1 MAKELNLNKLLLV
14 TLAILMLSMGW
25 PNQGYAAVLE
35 EQAHIEWSHILE
47 GKHPLYKSKSG
58 YAATATSDG
67 GYVAAGDK
75 YCETPD
81 ENCSYI
87 VKLNSSGEILW
98 EREMVY
104 YDYDYEEN
112 TAFTV
117 TETSDGSIL
126 VGGEIR
132 DGSYGRPRFV
142 PYVFRLSADGE
153 LLWQK
158 YYPRMPYYQQSA
170 RSIQETSDG
179 NFVITGGG
187 WNEYSP
193 SPAYLLKIDANGD
206 ELWSK
211 TYPIGYSGMFSN
223 IILTS
228 DNGVIVAGSRTLE
241 EYDRVSLPYLLKI
254 DRNGEVAWMKTDET
268 DYVTSTIINS
278 EDGNYI
284 LTRYNPGTQSYYLQ
298 KINEAG
304 DILWNKPLDSPAMDE
319 IERIIRTQPVDDGYV
334 LFVQNTSSS
343 IENGKYQYQ
352 IILLDE
358 NAVPTK
364 KYQFGDLDLG
374 LRSDGITA
382 FNQGLLVT
390 GTVRIY
396 TDGGYR
402 NEMHLLKISIPNEGP
417 SDSELTRLEFQ
428 HPELELSV
436 GQSAATV
443 VNAVYS
449 DASVTDVTYSSLY
462 ESNDPSIASV
472 DAYGNI
478 TGISLGTTWVKA
490 AYKGLETRITVKV
503 SNAKE
508 LGRFYLDSEEYSLSI
523 GTELDVAAYH
533 VNESGLPSKVTQDT
547 VFNIDDPSIATV
559 DEYGNIRGIRPGI
572 THITASYNGITYRAS
587 VWVVR
592 PYVHHI

>member
-1 MAKELNLNKLLLV
+1 MAKELNLNKLMLV
-14 TLAILMLSMGW
+14 TLAILMLSIGW
-25 PNQGYAAVLE
+25 PNHGYIAALE
-35 EQAHIEWSHILE
+35 EEAHIEWSRILE
-47 GKHPLYKSKSG
+47 GNHPLYKSVSG

-67 GYVAAGDK
+67 GYVAVGDK

-81 ENCSYI
+81 ENCSYV

-98 EREMVY
+98 EREMLY

-117 TETSDGSIL
+117 IETSDGSIL

-170 RSIQETSDG
+170 SNIQETSNGD
-179 NFVITGGG
+179 FVITGGG

-228 DNGVIVAGSRTLE
+228 DDGVIVAGSRTLE
-241 EYDRVSLPYLLKI
+241 EYDRVALPYLLKI
-254 DRNGEVAWMKTDET
+254 NRNGEVVWQKTAET
-268 DYVTSTIINS
+268 DSVTSTIVS
-278 EDGNYI
+278 SDDGNYI
-284 LTRYNPGTQSYYLQ
+284 LTRYNPSTQAYYLQ

-304 DILWNKPLDSPAMDE
+304 DILWNKSLNSSAMDE
-319 IERIIRTQPVDDGYV
+319 IESIIRTQPVDEGYV
-334 LFVQNTSSS
+334 LFVQNKPSS
-343 IENGKYQYQ
+343 IENGKSRYQ

-374 LRSDGITA
+374 LGKNGVTTYD
-382 FNQGLLVT
+382 QGLLVT
-390 GTVRIY
+390 GTVRIN
-396 TDGGYR
+396 TGQGYR

-417 SDSELTRLEFQ
+417 SNPELARLEFQ
-428 HPELELSV
+428 QPELKLSV

-449 DASVTDVTYSSLY
+449 DASVTDVTYSSIYDSL
-462 ESNDPSIASV
+462 DPSIASV
-472 DAYGNI
+472 DAFGNI
-478 TGISLGTTWVKA
+478 TGNSPGTTWIKA
-490 AYKGLETRITVKV
+490 AYEGLETRIAVNVTD
-503 SNAKE
+503 AKAP
-508 LGRFYLDSEEYSLSI
+508 GRFYLDSEEYSLSI
-523 GTELDVAAYH
+523 GTELDVAAYY
-533 VNESGLPSKVTQDT
+533 VNDSGLPSKVTQDA
-547 VFNIDDPSIATV
+547 VFSMDDPSIATI

-572 THITASYNGITYRAS
+572 THITATYNGATYRAS

-592 PYVHHI
+592 PYVYHQ

>member
-1 MAKELNLNKLLLV
+1 MAKELNLNKLMLV
-14 TLAILMLSMGW
+14 TLAILMLSMGL
-25 PNQGYAAVLE
+25 PNQGYTAALE
-35 EQAHIEWSHILE
+35 EEAHIEWSHILE
-47 GKHPLYKSKSG
+47 GNHPLYKSVSG

-67 GYVAAGDK
+67 GYVAVGDK
-75 YCETPD
+75 YCETPE
-81 ENCSYI
+81 ENCSYV

-117 TETSDGSIL
+117 IETSDGSIL

-158 YYPRMPYYQQSA
+158 YYFRMPYYQQSA
-170 RSIQETSDG
+170 SSIQETSDG
-179 NFVITGGG
+179 DFVITGGG

-228 DNGVIVAGSRTLE
+228 DDGVIVAGSRTLE
-241 EYDRVSLPYLLKI
+241 ENDQVALPYLLKI
-254 DRNGEVAWMKTDET
+254 DRNGEVVWMKTSET
-268 DYVTSTIINS
+268 DYVTSTIIAS

-284 LTRYNPGTQSYYLQ
+284 LTRANPGTQSYYLQ
-298 KINEAG
+298 MINEAG
-304 DILWNKPLDSPAMDE
+304 DILWNKPLDSPSMDE

-334 LFVQNTSSS
+334 LFVQNKPSS
-343 IENGKYQYQ
+343 IENGKSRYQ

-374 LRSDGITA
+374 LSKNSITA
-382 FNQGLLVT
+382 INQELLLT
-390 GTVRIY
+390 GTVRIN
-396 TDGGYR
+396 TGQGSR

-417 SDSELTRLEFQ
+417 SDPELARLEFQ
-428 HPELELSV
+428 QSELELSV
-436 GQSAATV
+436 GQSAATF

-449 DASVTDVTYSSLY
+449 DASVTDVTYSSMY
-462 ESNDPSIASV
+462 ESYDPSIASV
-472 DAYGNI
+472 DSYGNI
-478 TGISLGTTWVKA
+478 TGNSLGTTWIKA
-490 AYKGLETRITVKV
+490 AYKGLETRIAVKV

-508 LGRFYLDSEEYSLSI
+508 PGRFYLDSEEYSLSI
-523 GTELDVAAYH
+523 GTELDVAAYY
-533 VNESGLPSKVTQDT
+533 VNESGLPSRVTQDT
-547 VFNIDDPSIATV
+547 VFSIDDPSIATI
-559 DEYGNIRGIRPGI
+559 DEYGNIRGISPGI
-572 THITASYNGITYRAS
+572 TYITATYNGTTYRAS
-587 VWVVR
+587 VGVVR
-592 PYVHHI
+592 PYVHHK

>member
-25 PNQGYAAVLE
+25 PNQGFAAALE
-35 EQAHIEWSHILE
+35 EEAHIEWSHILE
-47 GKHPLYKSKSG
+47 GNHPLYKSVSG

-81 ENCSYI
+81 ENCSYV

-98 EREMVY
+98 EKEMVY

-117 TETSDGSIL
+117 IETSDGSIL

-170 RSIQETSDG
+170 SYIQETSDG
-179 NFVITGGG
+179 DFVITGGG
-187 WNEYSP
+187 WNEYSG
-193 SPAYLLKIDANGD
+193 SPAYLLKINANG
-206 ELWSK
+206 EEIWSK
-211 TYPIGYSGMFSN
+211 TYPIGYSGSFNN

-228 DNGVIVAGSRTLE
+228 DDGVIVAGSRTLE

-254 DRNGEVAWMKTDET
+254 DHNGEVVWMKTDET
-268 DYVTSTIINS
+268 DYVTSTSITS

-284 LTRYNPGTQSYYLQ
+284 LTRYNPGTQAHYLQ

-304 DILWNKPLDSPAMDE
+304 DELWNKPLNSSAMDE

-334 LFVQNTSSS
+334 LFVQNKPSS
-343 IENGKYQYQ
+343 IENGKSRYH

-358 NAVPTK
+358 NAVPLK

-374 LRSDGITA
+374 LSKNSITA
-382 FNQGLLVT
+382 INQGLLLT
-390 GTVRIY
+390 GTVRIN
-396 TDGGYR
+396 TGQGYR
-402 NEMHLLKISIPNEGP
+402 NEMHVLKISVPNEGP
-417 SDSELTRLEFQ
+417 SDPELARLEFQ
-428 HPELELSV
+428 HPELKLSV

-449 DASVTDVTYSSLY
+449 DASVTDVTYSSIY
-462 ESNDPSIASV
+462 ESLDPSIASV
-472 DAYGNI
+472 DVFGNI
-478 TGISLGTTWVKA
+478 TGNSPGTTWIKA
-490 AYKGLETRITVKV
+490 AYEGLETRIAVEVTDAQG
-503 SNAKE
+503 S
-508 LGRFYLDSEEYSLSI
+508 GRFYLDSEEYSLSI
-523 GTELDVAAYH
+523 GTELDVAAYY
-533 VNESGLPSKVTQDT
+533 VNESGLPFKVTQDT
-547 VFNIDDPSIATV
+547 MFSIDDPSIATV

-572 THITASYNGITYRAS
+572 THITATYNGIIYRAS

-592 PYVHHI
+592 PYVQHI